1 MDNFILKK
9 EIIKMIKVVLTIAT
23 IYTKLND
30 GLTGVHKYCILGKKS
45 KKEVKEIFLNIYG
58 GNGIDKCQI
67 IELEKKIDTITL
79 SLVDMEKSISDIIST
94 HCHDSYNTES
104 MLL

>member
-1 MDNFILKK
+1 MGNFILKK
-9 EIIKMIKVVLTIAT
+9 EIIKMIKVDLTIAT

-30 GLTGVHKYCILGKKS
+30 GLTGLHKYCILGKKS
-45 KKEVKEIFLNIYG
+45 KKEVKEMFLDIYG
-58 GNGIDKCQI
+58 GNGIEQCQVV
-67 IELEKKIDTITL
+67 ELEKKIDTITL

-104 MLL
+104 MLV

>member
-1 MDNFILKK
+1 
-9 EIIKMIKVVLTIAT
+9 MIKIDLTIAT

-30 GLTGVHKYCILGKKS
+30 GLTGVHKYCIIGKKS
-45 KKEVKEIFLNIYG
+45 KKEVKEMFLNIYG

-79 SLVDMEKSISDIIST
+79 SLVDMDKSISDIIST

-104 MLL
+104 MLLCFIMFHLKHFK

>member
-1 MDNFILKK
+1 
-9 EIIKMIKVVLTIAT
+9 MIKVALTIAT

-45 KKEVKEIFLNIYG
+45 KKEVKEMFLNIYG
-58 GNGIDKCQI
+58 GNGIEQCQVV
-67 IELEKKIDTITL
+67 ELENKKYNITL
-79 SLVDMEKSISDIIST
+79 SLDDMEKSISDIIST

>member
-1 MDNFILKK
+1 
-9 EIIKMIKVVLTIAT
+9 MIKVDLTIAT

-45 KKEVKEIFLNIYG
+45 KKEVKEMFLNIYG
-58 GNGIDKCQI
+58 GNGIEQCQVV
-67 IELEKKIDTITL
+67 ELENKKYNITL
-79 SLVDMEKSISDIIST
+79 SLDDMEKSISDIIST